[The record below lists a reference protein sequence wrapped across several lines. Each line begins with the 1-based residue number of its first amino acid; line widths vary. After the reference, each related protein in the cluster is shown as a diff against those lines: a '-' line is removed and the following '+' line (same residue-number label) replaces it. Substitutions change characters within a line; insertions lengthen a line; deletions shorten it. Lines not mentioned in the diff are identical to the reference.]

1 MRVRKKKLLGLS
13 ETGGILKSRCT
24 SVKGKAF
31 LQRIIQC
38 GPPLARCCETVRVEA
53 VYVRSKTQYVCQ
65 QCGAASPKWI
75 GRCPSC
81 QQWNTFVEERITAT
95 GVDAPLSW
103 DSSPIR
109 FTDITGVETPRVRTG
124 IAEFDRVLGGGVVA
138 GALVLLGGDPGVGK
152 STLMLDVAS
161 HLAESFAVLYAS
173 GEESAHQIKLRGE
186 RLSIR
191 TTELHIYAEMSV
203 ERILAAAEHL
213 KAKAVI
219 IDSIQTTFS
228 EKLEMAP
235 GSIGQVREVASQ
247 LLFWTKKNHVP
258 VFLIGHI
265 TKDGAIAGPKALEH
279 IVDTVLYFE
288 GPGQHPHRIVRTIK
302 NRFGPANELGIFE
315 MASSGL
321 RPVEKPSALFLSQ
334 TDSMSPGSAVLS
346 CMEGSRPLLIEI
358 QALVTRTHFGVPRR
372 LATGLDPQRLA
383 LVAAVLEKRVGVNL
397 WDQDIYLNVAGGLEV
412 EEPAADLA
420 IVGAILSSLFNRPA
434 DASTVIFG
442 EVGLGG
448 EIRPAMFP
456 EIRLKE
462 AATLGF
468 KRGIVPSQPATSEL
482 HSAMETVHVRNLREA
497 QEAMFA

>member
-1 MRVRKKKLLGLS
+1 MK
-13 ETGGILKSRCT
+13 
-24 SVKGKAF
+24 
-31 LQRIIQC
+31 
-38 GPPLARCCETVRVEA
+38 
-53 VYVRSKTQYVCQ
+53 SKTQYVCQ
-65 QCGAASPKWI
+65 QCGATSPKWI

-81 QQWNTFVEERITAT
+81 QQWSTFVEERVVAA
-95 GVDAPLSW
+95 GDAPAAWDSA

-109 FTDITGVETPRVRTG
+109 FTEITGIETPRVSTG
-124 IAEFDRVLGGGVVA
+124 VAEFDRVLGGGVVA

-161 HLAESFAVLYAS
+161 HLAASSIVLYAS

-186 RLSIR
+186 RLSVR
-191 TTELHIYAEMSV
+191 KNDLHIYAEMCV
-203 ERILAAAEHL
+203 EKILRAAEQL
-213 KAKAVI
+213 NARAVV
-219 IDSIQTTFS
+219 IDSVQTTFS

-247 LLFWTKKNHVP
+247 LLFWTKKNDVP

-288 GPGQHPHRIVRTIK
+288 GPRQHPHRIVRTIK

-315 MASSGL
+315 MSSSGL

-334 TDSMSPGSAVLS
+334 TESMKPGSVVFS

-358 QALVTRTHFGVPRR
+358 QALVSRTHFGTPRR
-372 LATGLDPQRLA
+372 LATGVDPQRLA
-383 LVAAVLEKRVGVNL
+383 LVAAVLEKRIGVNL
-397 WDQDIYLNVAGGLEV
+397 WDQDIYLNVAGGLQV

-420 IVGAILSSLFNRPA
+420 IVAAILSSLFNRALP
-434 DASTVIFG
+434 ASTVIFG

-448 EIRPAMFP
+448 EVRPAMFP

-468 KRGIVPSQPATSEL
+468 KRGIVPSQPLVQEL
-482 HSAMETVHVRNLREA
+482 QNSVETIRVRDLKQA
-497 QEAMFA
+497 QEALFS